1 MKMHK
6 KLLSQNSEYFSW
18 GIEPEDAPLLEIR
31 YVNYRLGDFGKK
43 MADRAEYEGGSTNIK
58 TLINWVKDKYG
69 AEKAEKVEFKDGST
83 AKNWEKPA
91 PNFYRD
97 GNMQDDFEYL
107 EESLP
112 ESLQMITL
120 NEPEGNAV

>member
-18 GIEPEDAPLLEIR
+18 GNEPEDAPLLEIT
-31 YVNYRLGDFGKK
+31 YVNYRLDVFGNK

-58 TLINWVKDKYG
+58 TLINWVKDKNG

-97 GNMQDDFEYL
+97 GNMQIDLVEF
-107 EESLP
+107 P
-112 ESLQMITL
+112 ESLHLSFQMMNFEET
-120 NEPEGNAV
+120 EGMAD